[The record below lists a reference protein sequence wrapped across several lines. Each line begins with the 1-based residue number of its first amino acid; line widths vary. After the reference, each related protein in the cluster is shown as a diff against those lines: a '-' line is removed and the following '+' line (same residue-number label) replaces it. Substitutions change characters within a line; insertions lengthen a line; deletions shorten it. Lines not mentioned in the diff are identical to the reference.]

1 MKYLSWLKYSYEILL
16 VNQWKDVK
24 FINCERSFNATCRYN
39 NGDDV
44 LKQFNMKKVCFEI
57 IFGLNL
63 W

>member
-44 LKQFNMKKVCFEI
+44 LKQFNMKKVCFEK
-57 IFGLNL
+57 
-63 W
+63 